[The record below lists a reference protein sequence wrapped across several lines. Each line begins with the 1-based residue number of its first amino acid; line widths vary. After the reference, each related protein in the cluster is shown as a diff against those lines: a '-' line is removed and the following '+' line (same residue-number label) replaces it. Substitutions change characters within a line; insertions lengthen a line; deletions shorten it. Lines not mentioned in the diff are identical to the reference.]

1 MKKEVQGGTYS
12 AARRRLQN
20 QDSSIKL
27 QILGFEVTDY
37 TYKYE
42 SIQSKLQVSS
52 INLPMHGGKYQIA
65 IRRLQVSPLKY
76 PLFISEILSKGFQ
89 TT

>member
-1 MKKEVQGGTYS
+1 MKREVLGGTYN
-12 AARRRLQN
+12 AASRRLQYE
-20 QDSSIKL
+20 DSSIQL
-27 QILGFEVTDY
+27 QILGFKVSDY

-52 INLPMHGGKYQIA
+52 INLPMHGGEYQVA

>member
-52 INLPMHGGKYQIA
+52 INLPMHGGEYQVA
-65 IRRLQVSPLKY
+65 IRRLQVSPLKR